1 MREIN
6 ASPLFTFSFTAFPY
20 NRLFSMLFL
29 RRSSLIRRTLHL
41 SAFSF
46 HLFTLTLAGTLYYAI
61 P

>member
-1 MREIN
+1 MRKIN
-6 ASPLFTFSFTAFPY
+6 AWPLFTFSFAPFPY
-20 NRLFSMLFL
+20 NRLFSTLFL
-29 RRSSLIRRTLHL
+29 RRSSLIRCTPHL